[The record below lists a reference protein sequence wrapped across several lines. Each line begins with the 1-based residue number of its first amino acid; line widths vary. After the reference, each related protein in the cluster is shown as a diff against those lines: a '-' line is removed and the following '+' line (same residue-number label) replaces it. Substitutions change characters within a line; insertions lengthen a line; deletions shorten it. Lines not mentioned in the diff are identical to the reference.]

1 MNIYYCDKAEISYI
15 KIVRKKPQQMRKVTW
30 IMFVGDE
37 ESDEAA
43 MAHFVR
49 EPQRLVNFTGEKNLE
64 NIQNPS
70 IKLKHKCKDLGKAYE
85 KNPSQQSE

>member
-70 IKLKHKCKDLGKAYE
+70 IKLKHKCKDLGKAHSNDIE
-85 KNPSQQSE
+85 QG

>member
-30 IMFVGDE
+30 VMFVGDE

-43 MAHFVR
+43 MAHFR
-49 EPQRLVNFTGEKNLE
+49 RDPKRLMRFTGEKKME
-64 NIQNPS
+64 DIQNPS
-70 IKLKHKCKDLGKAYE
+70 VKLKHKCKDLGEAYE
-85 KNPSQQSE
+85 KNQS